1 MTQTKPKRLPP
12 SVRAAFNL
20 ANRRRKAWK
29 EKPEHMEAIRQRAT
43 KAAKTVRER
52 KHQLLVHR
60 LRTLPA
66 EIQTD
71 QLRVLILDIYPKR
84 FCFRSFTNRVR
95 KHGLMSYDAIL
106 GVWVN
111 HTLGFDSIGPA
122 GRV

>member
-1 MTQTKPKRLPP
+1 MTQTNRPNLPA
-12 SVRAAFNL
+12 SVRAKFYL

-43 KAAKTVRER
+43 KAAKTGKER

-71 QLRVLILDIYPKR
+71 QLRVLALDIYPKR
-84 FCFRSFTNRVR
+84 FAFRSFINRVR
-95 KHGLMSYDAIL
+95 RHGLMSYDAIL
-106 GVWVN
+106 GLWVN
-111 HTLGFDSIGPA
+111 HTLSQPSTGVGK
-122 GRV
+122 